1 MRLWFTASQRLG
13 VEKINTGKSTL
24 DIQRQLSTRKCC
36 YTNPVHPPDENSWDN
51 CHINY
56 SMQKVHVHH
65 QKTAFGSVCLHILFI
80 CSLKAFPALVQTYFR
95 TLKKDDPNTN
105 HPFSINKE
113 VTHHSSHVKSIP
125 SFSCKSSQASQKNG
139 GSVIALVS

>member
-1 MRLWFTASQRLG
+1 MYITKRLLLEQG
-13 VEKINTGKSTL
+13 
-24 DIQRQLSTRKCC
+24 
-36 YTNPVHPPDENSWDN
+36 
-51 CHINY
+51 
-56 SMQKVHVHH
+56 
-65 QKTAFGSVCLHILFI
+65 CLHILFI

-139 GSVIALVS
+139 GSVIALVSESEYVQLLCNSEVF